1 MKLSHL
7 IYRGRTLDEAV
18 QQFRELGFH
27 VEYGSK
33 HNPQNAL
40 IYFSHHTGLTSSS
53 WRMPRSL
60 LLLSLPSDLSQ
71 KEKS

>member
-18 QQFRELGFH
+18 QQFRDLGFH

-40 IYFSHHTGLTSSS
+40 IYFSHGPYIELLAHTH
-53 WRMPRSL
+53 SL

>member
-18 QQFRELGFH
+18 QQFRDLGFH

-40 IYFSHHTGLTSSS
+40 IYFSTWALHRALGACPTLSSC
-53 WRMPRSL
+53 
-60 LLLSLPSDLSQ
+60 
-71 KEKS
+71 

>member
-18 QQFRELGFH
+18 QQFRDLGFH

-40 IYFSHHTGLTSSS
+40 SFTFHTGLTSSS
-53 WRMPRSL
+53 WRMPHSR